1 MEATAYI
8 KNVAISPKK
17 IRFLLK
23 DVKRMPPAQA
33 LHHLRYTNKEPAK
46 FLYKAIHSALTNAK
60 NTLNASEDLLQFR
73 VLTVEEGRK
82 LKRFRPGGR
91 GMAKPYV
98 HKYSHIKVV
107 IGMRET
113 AAGKKALA
121 KAAKPTKQEKADKD
135 SGKAA
140 VTVAAE
146 PVKKTESARPRVNVP
161 REARRTGQ
169 QNIVKQRTVTR
180 QKKG

>member
-1 MEATAYI
+1 MEASAYI

-23 DVKRMPPAQA
+23 DVKRMAPAQA
-33 LHHLRYTNKEPAK
+33 LHHLRYTNKIPAK
-46 FLYKAIHSALTNAK
+46 HLFKAIQSALTNAK
-60 NTLNASEDLLQFR
+60 NTLNTSEDLLQFR
-73 VLTVEEGRK
+73 VLKVEEGRK

-113 AAGKKALA
+113 GAGKSVLTKTAKQGRVA
-121 KAAKPTKQEKADKD
+121 APKKAAET
-135 SGKAA
+135 
-140 VTVAAE
+140 E
-146 PVKKTESARPRVNVP
+146 PVKKEQVRQKIAIP
-161 REARRTGQ
+161 RETRRTGA
-169 QNIVKQRTVTR
+169 QNVIKQRTVTR

>member
-1 MEATAYI
+1 MEASAYI

-17 IRFLLK
+17 VLFLLK
-23 DVKRMPPAQA
+23 DLKRMAPAQA
-33 LHHLRYTNKEPAK
+33 LHHLRYTNKAPAQ
-46 FLYKAIHSALTNAK
+46 FLYKAIQSALANAK

-98 HKYSHIKVV
+98 HKFSHIKVV
-107 IGMRET
+107 IGTRDG
-113 AAGKKALA
+113 AVS
-121 KAAKPTKQEKADKD
+121 AKPVKKVQPQKAE
-135 SGKAA
+135 
-140 VTVAAE
+140 AE
-146 PVKKTESARPRVNVP
+146 PVKKEQARPKLAAP
-161 REARRTGQ
+161 RDARRTGQ
-169 QNIVKQRTVTR
+169 QHAVKPRTVTR

>member
-1 MEATAYI
+1 MEARAYI

-17 IRFLLK
+17 IRFLLAE
-23 DVKRMPPAQA
+23 VKRMAPVQA
-33 LHHLRYTNKEPAK
+33 LHHLRYTNKAPAK
-46 FLYKAIHSALTNAK
+46 FLYKAIQSALTNAK
-60 NTLNASEDLLQFR
+60 NTLSTGEDMLQFK

-107 IGMRET
+107 LMARSG
-113 AAGKKALA
+113 AAVKPVA
-121 KAAKPTKQEKADKD
+121 KAKKTDKPAVAQPETKADD
-135 SGKAA
+135 
-140 VTVAAE
+140 T
-146 PVKKTESARPRVNVP
+146 KKEQVRPKLAVP
-161 REARRTGQ
+161 REARRTGA
-169 QNIVKQRTVTR
+169 QNVIKQRTVTR

>member
-1 MEATAYI
+1 MEAKAYI

-33 LHHLRYTNKEPAK
+33 LHHLRYTNKEPARH
-46 FLYKAIHSALTNAK
+46 LYKAIQSALTNAK
-60 NTLNASEDLLQFR
+60 NTLNASEDLLQFK
-73 VLTVEEGRK
+73 VLAVEEGRK

-98 HKYSHIKVV
+98 HKYSHIKV
-107 IGMRET
+107 ILGMRET
-113 AAGKKALA
+113 AVGKNALS
-121 KAAKPTKQEKADKD
+121 KAAKPAKQDKIG
-135 SGKAA
+135 SAA
-140 VTVAAE
+140 KTAQAE
-146 PVKKTESARPRVNVP
+146 PAKKEQARPRIAAP
-161 REARRTGQ
+161 REARRTGA
-169 QNIVKQRTVTR
+169 QNVIKQRTVTR